1 MTNINDVAMLLAKV
15 QHGIDKRIAIEIIS
29 DHSLTYTMFRY
40 DSKVV
45 LVIEVNDDNTIDLSC
60 GWQKIKFEDFTTFN
74 NRFFN
79 VDWFRLFAC
88 DLIKVEGYE

>member
-1 MTNINDVAMLLAKV
+1 MTSINDVAMLLAKV
-15 QHGIDKRIAIEIIS
+15 QHGIDKRIAIEIVS
-29 DHSLTYTMFRY
+29 DHSLNYTMFRF

-45 LVIEVNDDNTIDLSC
+45 LTIDINNDNTIDLSC
-60 GWQKIKFEDFTTFN
+60 GYQKIRFENFTTFS

-88 DLIKVEGYE
+88 DLIKVEDYE